1 MPAIY
6 SRAHSASKSRIRTMA
21 VRVIAT
27 SGAGSVPPR
36 HILWVCYWQVLHLFI
51 HSTSMS
57 CLDQPVYS
65 QAATVSTLMLYG
77 GCFRTVAWR
86 DGDTASYSLM
96 GREGANSCLQASDK
110 LKNLV
115 LFFFQLRL
123 QVEDTVWKG
132 ENALLLPKYFDG
144 SWWSGYLKLEVNSFL
159 DEVKYR
165 GQKVLETQKQ
175 KGMLVL
181 IFSWA
186 W

>member
-6 SRAHSASKSRIRTMA
+6 SRAHSASKSCIRTMA

-115 LFFFQLRL
+115 LFFFSSDFR
-123 QVEDTVWKG
+123 WKILFG
-132 ENALLLPKYFDG
+132 KGKMYCC
-144 SWWSGYLKLEVNSFL
+144 FL
-159 DEVKYR
+159 NILMGHG
-165 GQKVLETQKQ
+165 GQ
-175 KGMLVL
+175 G
-181 IFSWA
+181 I
-186 W
+186 

>member
-1 MPAIY
+1 MVGHICSRRNNLCCLRTQMPAIY
-6 SRAHSASKSRIRTMA
+6 SRAHSASKSCIRTMA

-115 LFFFQLRL
+115 LFFFSAP
-123 QVEDTVWKG
+123 T
-132 ENALLLPKYFDG
+132 
-144 SWWSGYLKLEVNSFL
+144 SGGRYCLE
-159 DEVKYR
+159 R
-165 GQKVLETQKQ
+165 GKCIVA
-175 KGMLVL
+175 
-181 IFSWA
+181 S
-186 W
+186 